1 MLGIMKRPYAE
12 LEREWAKQRA
22 CISKLRAKG
31 KTLDAIGQTIGITRQ
46 RVGQILAKKE
56 RPA

>member
-1 MLGIMKRPYAE
+1 MKRPYAE